1 MSPRGDDDAGMKA
14 TRHIHDDVIEAIV
27 RGESVHD
34 VHAPLM
40 AFADQVR
47 ALGDEPVPVPSHD
60 LAAVL
65 AGRAVP
71 GPDPDP
77 YLSVV
82 SAAGPGGRSGRN
94 RMPGIETAAAMTTK
108 VAGLSLL
115 AKLGLGTSLAAAGV
129 TGAGAAGVLPTAA
142 NDAVRGA
149 IEVVTPVDFETPD
162 ETPSYG
168 SRVSADATGES
179 DGEKGVDGQTIADG
193 APGAAHRPDSAAVD
207 ETPGQSGDAGLT
219 RANET
224 PAAPNA
230 PDSAG
235 EVAPDDAGDPDGD
248 GEPGGGGQPET
259 VPSTVP
265 ERGGPG
271 ESAGG

>member
-1 MSPRGDDDAGMKA
+1 MKA

-47 ALGDEPVPVPSHD
+47 ALGDEPVPVPSRE
-60 LAAVL
+60 LTAVL

-71 GPDPDP
+71 VPGADP
-77 YLSVV
+77 YLTVV
-82 SAAGPGGRSGRN
+82 SAAGPGGRPGRK
-94 RMPGIETAAAMTTK
+94 RMPGTETAAAMTTK

-115 AKLGLGTSLAAAGV
+115 AKLGLGTSLAAAGM

-149 IEVVTPVDFETPD
+149 IEIVTPVDFGSSGD
-162 ETPSYG
+162 TPSYG
-168 SRVSADATGES
+168 SKVSADATGES

-235 EVAPDDAGDPDGD
+235 AEAVPDDAGDPDGD
-248 GEPGGGGQPET
+248 GEPGGGAQPET

-265 ERGGPG
+265 ERGSPG
-271 ESAGG
+271 DSAGG